1 MKQCARNSPE
11 GVSLHTEKKGKKHK
25 TQPQGGKKLDCQ
37 QKYKKKGKCAKK
49 KREWIGVVLMSLTIE
64 QMLHSLAGKCRKP

>member
-11 GVSLHTEKKGKKHK
+11 GVSPMLKRKGKKHK

-49 KREWIGVVLMSLTIE
+49 RRRTYRYAYIENYDKVSL
-64 QMLHSLAGKCRKP
+64 